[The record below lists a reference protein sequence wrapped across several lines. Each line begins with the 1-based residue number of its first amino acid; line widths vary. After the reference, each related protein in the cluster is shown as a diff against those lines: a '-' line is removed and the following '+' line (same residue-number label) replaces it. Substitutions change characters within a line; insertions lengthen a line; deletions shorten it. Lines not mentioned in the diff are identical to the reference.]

1 MLIPR
6 DDLKLVTSSY
16 SIHELSSKLVM
27 RVYIYT
33 YQVELFVLI

>member
-1 MLIPR
+1 MI
-6 DDLKLVTSSY
+6 LKLVTSPHN
-16 SIHELSSKLVM
+16 IHALFSKLVM